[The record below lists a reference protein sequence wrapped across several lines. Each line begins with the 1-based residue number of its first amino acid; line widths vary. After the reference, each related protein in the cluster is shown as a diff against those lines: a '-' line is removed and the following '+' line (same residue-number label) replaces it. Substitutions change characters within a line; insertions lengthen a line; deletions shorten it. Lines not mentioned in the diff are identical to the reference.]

1 MRLEAE
7 VSIYKRNATA
17 DGISDAKDSARGVDI
32 YQSSNSFLNY
42 TPSSNTQVY
51 LPTSITLTPTFT
63 GGLTFGAWRY
73 RLGNAAATAD
83 WTNAVGANGVTI
95 SSTNV
100 LTIVPS
106 STLFTDSCSEIV
118 FQCVDSTGAFAKTAI
133 VSKQVDA
140 RSSYST
146 TSAAITNINDT
157 ISLIAS
163 ADELS
168 DYSTTNTLASKQAG
182 LILSSDGL
190 LYNAVQ
196 SYSILNDKAVALY
209 NSTTNYSTGD
219 YVISGCKFYRS
230 KINSNV
236 GNPPPNAAC
245 WDDVS
250 GDFSYENIKTASNQI
265 SSTALGTTAI
275 VSGEGLAEPWTVS
288 TQYSVGDLVW
298 SGGKLYKCITAHT
311 SGSTF
316 ATNADKWKMS
326 VNGSV
331 VDMFADGISLTV
343 QGSNGSSSLNLA
355 SGALNLQTSDIANI
369 IANKTLN
376 LESGVIN
383 ITGSSAVNIGTSS
396 SGVVTVNSPNFTL
409 TQDGTITAKAG
420 NIGDFEIGEH
430 NLYASFLSADE
441 ESQTETYKYI
451 ELNTKNAS
459 IILRHTGDDTSW
471 NGMTLTPTGINLHGA
486 DIEFSSMG
494 ITVLQKFRGYDS
506 SISSLDTSMST
517 ANTNITNIK
526 NRVTTLENK
535 TRKSESYNTAKITNE
550 LIVYTHYIGVLCYS
564 HIVGKSPV
572 HAAGAASGYS
582 AATGITCVVPTKFVA
597 TDENGKRIEFNLS
610 YSGNLSIVKF
620 IDAVTTSAT
629 LDTYIVWIA
638 SSYPP
643 F

>member
-17 DGISDAKDSARGVDI
+17 DGINDAKDSARGVDI

-42 TPSSNTQVY
+42 TPSSSTQVY

-83 WTNAVGANGVTI
+83 WVNAVGANGVTI

-146 TSAAITNINDT
+146 TSAAITNINNT

-182 LILSSDGL
+182 LILSNDGL

-196 SYSILNDKAVALY
+196 SYSILNDKAVSLY
-209 NSTTNYSTGD
+209 NSTTNYNTGD
-219 YVISGCKFYRS
+219 YVISGGKFYRS

-250 GDFSYENIKTASNQI
+250 SDFSYENIKTASNQI

-275 VSGEGLAEPWTVS
+275 VSGEGLAEPWTAS

-331 VDMFADGISLTV
+331 VDMFAEGISLTV
-343 QGSNGSSSLNLA
+343 QGSDGSSSLNLA

-376 LESGVIN
+376 LQSGTIN

-396 SGVVTVNSPNFTL
+396 SGAVTVNSPNFTL
-409 TQDGTITAKAG
+409 EQDGRITASSGKIGDFDIVEHGLYASVLSRDETEQVDDYYYIQFNTAKAKITLRHNINEELLSEEITLDPRHGIKINGTHSIDFGSTGKYIDAIWISDLEDDISTING
-420 NIGDFEIGEH
+420 NI
-430 NLYASFLSADE
+430 
-441 ESQTETYKYI
+441 TT
-451 ELNTKNAS
+451 
-459 IILRHTGDDTSW
+459 
-471 NGMTLTPTGINLHGA
+471 INS
-486 DIEFSSMG
+486 DI
-494 ITVLQKFRGYDS
+494 
-506 SISSLDTSMST
+506 
-517 ANTNITNIK
+517 
-526 NRVTTLENK
+526 TTLKKKTNK
-535 TRKSESYNTAKITNE
+535 STSYNTANITND
-550 LIVYTHYIGVLCYS
+550 LVVYTHSIGLLCYS
-564 HIVGKSPV
+564 HIIGKSPV
-572 HAAGAASGYS
+572 HAAGTPSGYS
-582 AATGITCVVPTKFVA
+582 AATGIQCAVPTKFIA
-597 TDENGKRIEFNLS
+597 LDENGKRIRFNLS
-610 YSGNLSIVKF
+610 AAGNISIDKF

-629 LDTYIVWIA
+629 LNTYIVWIA